1 MFGSL
6 LKAVVAVAVTPIAV
20 VADVATLGGTLTDRK
35 ESYTGEAL
43 DAVEKNL
50 SDTIDPRK

>member
-6 LKAVVAVAVTPIAV
+6 LKTVVAVAVTPVAV
-20 VADVATLGGTLTDRK
+20 VADVVTLGGKLTDRK
-35 ESYTGEAL
+35 ETYTGQVL

>member
-6 LKAVVAVAVTPIAV
+6 LKAAVGVVLTPVAV

-35 ESYTGEAL
+35 ESYTGQVL

-50 SDTIDPRK
+50 SDTIDPWK